1 MTNPRKN
8 GSGNVTVHT
17 LRRLPAYLNYL
28 RTLPEDGPRHISATA
43 IAEALRMN
51 DVVVRKD
58 LAAVSEGG
66 RPRVGYERTAL
77 IREISD
83 FLGFSSAE
91 GAVLVGAGKLGSALM
106 DYEGFADCGF
116 RIVAAFDTRVTQ
128 CEYAPAGCPV
138 YPADRIT
145 ELTEKLHVRLGIITV
160 PVEHAQE
167 AAEKLIRGG
176 VRGIL
181 NFAPTHLN
189 VPEGILVQQE
199 DMAASLAMLSAH
211 LKENEYL

>member
-1 MTNPRKN
+1 MTTRRKI
-8 GSGNVTVHT
+8 GRGAVTVHT

-28 RTLPEDGPRHISATA
+28 KTLPEDGPKHVSATS

-58 LAAVSEGG
+58 LAAISDSG
-66 RPRVGYERTAL
+66 RPRVGYERAVL

-83 FLGFSSAE
+83 FLGFSAAE

-106 DYEGFADCGF
+106 DYEGFAACGF
-116 RIVAAFDTRVTQ
+116 RIVAAFDSRVTE
-128 CEYAPAGCPV
+128 CEYSSAGCPV
-138 YPADRIT
+138 YPAGRIT
-145 ELTEKLHVRLGIITV
+145 ELTEKLEVRLGIITV
-160 PVEHAQE
+160 PVEHAQD

-181 NFAPTHLN
+181 NFAPIHLN
-189 VPEGILVQQE
+189 VPEGIFVQQE
-199 DMAASLAMLSAH
+199 DMASSLAMLSAH
-211 LKENEYL
+211 LKESSYL

>member
-1 MTNPRKN
+1 MTTRRKN
-8 GSGNVTVHT
+8 GEATVTVHT

-28 RTLPEDGPRHISATA
+28 RMLPEDGPKFISATS

-58 LAAVSEGG
+58 LAAVSSGG

-83 FLGFSSAE
+83 FLGFSTAE
-91 GAVLVGAGKLGSALM
+91 GAVLVGAGKLGRALM

-116 RIVAAFDTRVTQ
+116 RIVAAFDTRVDQ
-128 CEYAPAGCPV
+128 CEYSQNGCPV
-138 YPADRIT
+138 YPAGRIT
-145 ELTEKLHVRLGIITV
+145 ELTEKLGVRLGIITV
-160 PVEHAQE
+160 PVEFAQD

-181 NFAPTHLN
+181 NFAPAHLD
-189 VPEGILVQQE
+189 VPEGVLVQQE

-211 LKENEYL
+211 LRESDYL